1 MLSVMTMQLNIHAR
15 TFSAKFL
22 PLLNDYSHRWEIYK
36 GSAGSGKSHFITQ
49 KIIIKAL
56 REKRRVMI
64 CRRYGTTMRNSVF
77 KLFKDVIESFKITH
91 LTRIKES
98 DMSITLPN
106 GSEIIFVGL
115 DNEEKLL
122 SIAGITDVF
131 IEEVYEVPK
140 EIVDQLNLRMRGKA
154 PNQQIYMAFNP
165 ISAKHWLYDFCE
177 GSTRPESSIYS
188 QSTFRDNPFLPDE
201 YVKALEDMY
210 RTNPNKARVFCDGN
224 WGADVEGLVYK
235 NHVLSDFDI
244 NELIKQG
251 LEVRVGIDWGFV
263 DPTTVVVSLFD
274 KPKKE
279 IYIIGEF
286 YKRGATLEEIK
297 DGIIQ
302 LGISKQKMYCDGAE
316 PDKVDYLRRNGFNAV
331 SAKKGAGSV
340 KAGISFLQDMK
351 IICHE
356 SCVNVAAELEN
367 YVYLK
372 DKKTGQ
378 YIEDSYDHDFSH
390 TMDALRYSYSDLYS
404 AARLTSAKLMLG
416 I

>member
-1 MLSVMTMQLNIHAR
+1 MIMQLNIHAR

-177 GSTRPESSIYS
+177 GATRPESSIYS

-297 DGIIQ
+297 DGIIG

>member
-1 MLSVMTMQLNIHAR
+1 MQLNIHAR

-77 KLFKDVIESFKITH
+77 KLFKDEIESFKITH

-122 SIAGITDVF
+122 SITGITDIF

-297 DGIIQ
+297 DGIIG

-356 SCVNVAAELEN
+356 SCVNVATELEN

>member
-1 MLSVMTMQLNIHAR
+1 MQLNIHAR

-177 GSTRPESSIYS
+177 GSTRPESSVYS

-235 NHVLSDFDI
+235 NHILSDFDI

-297 DGIIQ
+297 DGIIG

>member
-1 MLSVMTMQLNIHAR
+1 MTMQLNIHAR

-188 QSTFRDNPFLPDE
+188 ESTFRDNPFLPDE

-316 PDKVDYLRRNGFNAV
+316 PDKVDYLRRSGFNAV

>member
-1 MLSVMTMQLNIHAR
+1 MQLNIHAR

-122 SIAGITDVF
+122 SIAGITDIF

-188 QSTFRDNPFLPDE
+188 QSTFRDNPFLPNE

-274 KPKKE
+274 KSKKE

-297 DGIIQ
+297 DGIIE

>member
-1 MLSVMTMQLNIHAR
+1 MQLNIHAR

-36 GSAGSGKSHFITQ
+36 GSAGSGKSHFVTQ

>member
-1 MLSVMTMQLNIHAR
+1 MQLNIHAR
-15 TFSAKFL
+15 TFSAKFI

-177 GSTRPESSIYS
+177 GATRPESSIYS

-235 NHVLSDFDI
+235 NHILSDFDI

-297 DGIIQ
+297 DGIVQ

>member
-1 MLSVMTMQLNIHAR
+1 MQLNIHAR

-188 QSTFRDNPFLPDE
+188 ESTFRDNPFLPDE

-235 NHVLSDFDI
+235 NHILSDFDI

-297 DGIIQ
+297 DGIIE

>member
-1 MLSVMTMQLNIHAR
+1 MQINIHAR

-56 REKRRVMI
+56 REKRRVMV

-98 DMSITLPN
+98 DMGIVLPN

-177 GSTRPESSIYS
+177 GSTRPESSVYS

-210 RTNPNKARVFCDGN
+210 RTNPNKARVFCDGE

-235 NHVLSDFDI
+235 NHILSDFDI
-244 NELIKQG
+244 NELIKKG

-274 KPKKE
+274 KAKKE
-279 IYIIGEF
+279 IYVIGEF

-297 DGIIQ
+297 EGIVM

-340 KAGISFLQDMK
+340 KAGISFLQDMR

-356 SCVNVAAELEN
+356 SCVNVAAELGN

-378 YIEDSYDHDFSH
+378 YVEDSYDHDFSH

>member
-1 MLSVMTMQLNIHAR
+1 MQLNIHAR

-177 GSTRPESSIYS
+177 GATRPESSIYS

-235 NHVLSDFDI
+235 NHVLINFDI

>member
-1 MLSVMTMQLNIHAR
+1 MQLNIHAR

-177 GSTRPESSIYS
+177 GATRPESSIYS

-235 NHVLSDFDI
+235 NHALSDFDI

>member
-1 MLSVMTMQLNIHAR
+1 MQLNIHAR

-77 KLFKDVIESFKITH
+77 KLFKDVIESLKITH

-297 DGIIQ
+297 DGIVQ

>member
-1 MLSVMTMQLNIHAR
+1 MQLNIHAR

-122 SIAGITDVF
+122 SIAGITDIF

-177 GSTRPESSIYS
+177 GATRPESSIYS

-302 LGISKQKMYCDGAE
+302 LGISKQKMYCGGAE

>member
-1 MLSVMTMQLNIHAR
+1 MQLNIHAR

-177 GSTRPESSIYS
+177 GATRPESSIYS

-235 NHVLSDFDI
+235 NHVVSDFDI

-279 IYIIGEF
+279 IYIIGEY

>member
-1 MLSVMTMQLNIHAR
+1 MQLNIHAR

-122 SIAGITDVF
+122 SIAGITDIF

-356 SCVNVAAELEN
+356 SCVNVATELEN

>member
-1 MLSVMTMQLNIHAR
+1 MQLNIHAR

>member
-1 MLSVMTMQLNIHAR
+1 MQLNIHAR

-177 GSTRPESSIYS
+177 GATRPESSIYS

-235 NHVLSDFDI
+235 NHILSDFDI

>member
-1 MLSVMTMQLNIHAR
+1 MQLNIHAR

-188 QSTFRDNPFLPDE
+188 ESTFRDNPFLPDE

>member
-1 MLSVMTMQLNIHAR
+1 MQLNIHAR

-356 SCVNVAAELEN
+356 SCVNVATELEN

>member
-1 MLSVMTMQLNIHAR
+1 MQLNIHAR

-122 SIAGITDVF
+122 SIAGITDIF

-297 DGIIQ
+297 DGIVQ

>member
-1 MLSVMTMQLNIHAR
+1 MKMQINIHAR

-56 REKRRVMI
+56 REKRRVMV

-98 DMSITLPN
+98 DMGIVLPN

-154 PNQQIYMAFNP
+154 PNQQIFMAFNP
-165 ISAKHWLYDFCE
+165 ISAKHWLYEFCE
-177 GSTRPESSIYS
+177 GSTRPESSVYS

-210 RTNPNKARVFCDGN
+210 RTNPNKARVFCDGE

-235 NHVLSDFDI
+235 NHILSDFDI
-244 NELIKQG
+244 NELIKKG

-274 KPKKE
+274 KAKKE
-279 IYIIGEF
+279 IYVIGEF

-297 DGIIQ
+297 EGIVM

>member
-1 MLSVMTMQLNIHAR
+1 MINLQISKKV
-15 TFSAKFL
+15 FSPHFR
-22 PLLNDYSHRWEIYK
+22 PLLNDYTNRWEIYK

-49 KIIIKAL
+49 KIILKCL
-56 REKRRVMI
+56 KEKRRVMV

-77 KLFKDVIESFKITH
+77 KLFKDVLESFKITN
-91 LTRIKES
+91 LTKIKES
-98 DMSITLPN
+98 DMSILLPN

-131 IEEVYEVPK
+131 IEEVFEVSK
-140 EIVDQLNLRMRGKA
+140 EVVDQLNLRMRGKA
-154 PNQQIYMAFNP
+154 DNQQIFMAFNP
-165 ISAKHWLYDFCE
+165 ISSKHWLFDFCE
-177 GSTRPESSIYS
+177 GSTRPENSFYS
-188 QSTFRDNPFLPDE
+188 QSTFRDNPFLPKD
-201 YVKALEDMY
+201 YVNALEDLY

-235 NHVLSDFDI
+235 NHIVEEFDI
-244 NELIKQG
+244 NEAIKRG

-274 KPKKE
+274 KAKKE
-279 IYIIGEF
+279 IYVIGEY

-297 DGIIQ
+297 DGILE
-302 LGISKQKMYCDGAE
+302 LGIKKQKMYCDGAE

-331 SAKKGAGSV
+331 SAKKGVGSV

-356 SCVNVAAELEN
+356 SCVHVAAELEN

-378 YIEDSYDHDFSH
+378 YVEDSYDHDFSH

>member
-1 MLSVMTMQLNIHAR
+1 MKMQINIHAR

-56 REKRRVMI
+56 REKRRVMV

-98 DMSITLPN
+98 DMGIVLPN

-177 GSTRPESSIYS
+177 GSTRPESSVYS

-210 RTNPNKARVFCDGN
+210 RTNPNKARVFCDGE

-235 NHVLSDFDI
+235 NHILSDFDI
-244 NELIKQG
+244 NELIKKG

-274 KPKKE
+274 KAKKE
-279 IYIIGEF
+279 IYVIGEF

-297 DGIIQ
+297 EGIVM
-302 LGISKQKMYCDGAE
+302 LGVSKQKMYCDGAE

-340 KAGISFLQDMK
+340 KAGISFLQDMR

-356 SCVNVAAELEN
+356 SCVNVAAELGN

>member
-1 MLSVMTMQLNIHAR
+1 MQLNIHAR

-177 GSTRPESSIYS
+177 GATRPESSIYS

-235 NHVLSDFDI
+235 NHVVSDFDI

-297 DGIIQ
+297 DGIIR

>member
-1 MLSVMTMQLNIHAR
+1 MQLNIHAR

-122 SIAGITDVF
+122 SIAGITDIF

-235 NHVLSDFDI
+235 NHVVSDFDI

-356 SCVNVAAELEN
+356 SCVNVATELEN

>member
-1 MLSVMTMQLNIHAR
+1 MQINIHAR

-56 REKRRVMI
+56 REKRRVMV

-98 DMSITLPN
+98 DMGIVLPN

-177 GSTRPESSIYS
+177 GSTRPESSVYS

-210 RTNPNKARVFCDGN
+210 RTNPNKARVFCDGE

-235 NHVLSDFDI
+235 NHILSDFDI
-244 NELIKQG
+244 NELIKKG

-274 KPKKE
+274 KAKKE
-279 IYIIGEF
+279 IYVIGEF

-297 DGIIQ
+297 EGIVM

>member
-1 MLSVMTMQLNIHAR
+1 MQLNIHAR

-177 GSTRPESSIYS
+177 GATRPESSIYS

-235 NHVLSDFDI
+235 NHIVSDFDI

-297 DGIIQ
+297 DGIFQ

-378 YIEDSYDHDFSH
+378 YVEDSYDHDFSH

>member
-1 MLSVMTMQLNIHAR
+1 MQLNIHAR

-36 GSAGSGKSHFITQ
+36 GSAGSGKRHFITQ
-49 KIIIKAL
+49 KIIIKAV

-274 KPKKE
+274 KQKKE

-297 DGIIQ
+297 DGIIE

>member
-1 MLSVMTMQLNIHAR
+1 MTVQLNIHAR

-188 QSTFRDNPFLPDE
+188 ESTFRDNPFLPDE

>member
-1 MLSVMTMQLNIHAR
+1 MTMQLNIHAR

-177 GSTRPESSIYS
+177 GATRPESSIYS

-235 NHVLSDFDI
+235 NHVVSDFDI

-279 IYIIGEF
+279 IYVIGEF

>member
-1 MLSVMTMQLNIHAR
+1 MTMQLNIHAR

-122 SIAGITDVF
+122 SIAGITDIF

-235 NHVLSDFDI
+235 NHVLRDFDI

>member
-1 MLSVMTMQLNIHAR
+1 MQLNIHAR

-122 SIAGITDVF
+122 SIAGITDIF

-297 DGIIQ
+297 DGIIG
-302 LGISKQKMYCDGAE
+302 LGVSKQKMYCDGAE

>member
-1 MLSVMTMQLNIHAR
+1 MQLNIHAR

-235 NHVLSDFDI
+235 NHALSDFDI

>member
-1 MLSVMTMQLNIHAR
+1 MQLNIHAR

-122 SIAGITDVF
+122 SIAGITDIF

-297 DGIIQ
+297 EGIIE

>member
-1 MLSVMTMQLNIHAR
+1 MQLNIHAR
-15 TFSAKFL
+15 TFSAKVL

-188 QSTFRDNPFLPDE
+188 ESTFRDNPFLPDE

-235 NHVLSDFDI
+235 HHVLSDFDI

-378 YIEDSYDHDFSH
+378 YKEESYDHDFSH

-404 AARLTSAKLMLG
+404 AARLTSAK
-416 I
+416 

>member
-1 MLSVMTMQLNIHAR
+1 MQLNIHAR

-98 DMSITLPN
+98 DMSITLSN

-177 GSTRPESSIYS
+177 GTTRPESSIYS

-235 NHVLSDFDI
+235 NHAVSDFDI

>member
-1 MLSVMTMQLNIHAR
+1 MQLNIHAR
-15 TFSAKFL
+15 TFSTKFL

-188 QSTFRDNPFLPDE
+188 ESTFRDNPFLPDE

-274 KPKKE
+274 KSKKE

-351 IICHE
+351 IVCHE

>member
-1 MLSVMTMQLNIHAR
+1 MQLNIHAR

-122 SIAGITDVF
+122 SIAGITDIF

-274 KPKKE
+274 KLKKE

>member
-1 MLSVMTMQLNIHAR
+1 MQLNIHAR

-235 NHVLSDFDI
+235 NHVVSDFDI

-286 YKRGATLEEIK
+286 YRRGATLEEIK
-297 DGIIQ
+297 DGIVQ

>member
-1 MLSVMTMQLNIHAR
+1 MQLNIHAR

-122 SIAGITDVF
+122 SIAGITDIF

-140 EIVDQLNLRMRGKA
+140 EIVDQLSLRMRGKA

-235 NHVLSDFDI
+235 NHILSDFDI